1 MTMKMLRALV
11 AILTEN
17 HFVIPEGK
25 IVNDALL
32 MRIDKPWKQHRY
44 TLKKD
49 YFDPVNRTRE
59 QNYAKQPDGVSDRSW
74 TDLVDYWLL
83 PKTQEKCEMGK
94 NARALQGHKHDSGA
108 TSFANRREDLK
119 KKGKF
124 SELAFYKT
132 VYAKEDGSFKE
143 GTLSHQFVY
152 GSSFKWKQAGAL
164 AIS

>member
-1 MTMKMLRALV
+1 MLINSLITALKYDYED
-11 AILTEN
+11 AESFSGHSNRSIHSINNNMSSHAFFFLQNRLPMWCFGDEIWCNLIFLFSLKN

-83 PKTQEKCEMGK
+83 PKTQVC
-94 NARALQGHKHDSGA
+94 
-108 TSFANRREDLK
+108 DLER
-119 KKGKF
+119 
-124 SELAFYKT
+124 S
-132 VYAKEDGSFKE
+132 
-143 GTLSHQFVY
+143 
-152 GSSFKWKQAGAL
+152 
-164 AIS
+164 